1 MNHSRKELQMELTTA
16 VNISITSPYYKFMFK
31 DQNPQLLRLE
41 LLGTVT
47 TKDAPRKG
55 PFTSWCIQSSSICCW
70 GGEKTCGFR
79 LAAIPVVI

>member
-55 PFTSWCIQSSSICCW
+55 PFTSQCIQSSSICCW